1 MRARLTTAFL
11 ALSVSTAN
19 AATVIT
25 FDSLP
30 IGDTVP
36 ATYVESGVTVAG
48 SPGSYTRAGAVHM
61 DDGGTFYAKT
71 IQITTGAAFSAL
83 GVDIFG
89 LGQNSFIFDDDLG
102 EVVGVPHENVFIKG
116 FLGGS
121 LVAELSFS
129 TGLAT
134 ALTQVR
140 FDSSFADIDL
150 LTVTADS
157 VLMPGMECF
166 EYPCGHFDLDNLIVG
181 AVGEELA
188 PVPLPAAGWMLLA
201 GVAALGV
208 RLRPIRAGLRSFGKG
223 RARLRSARS
232 PA

>member
-11 ALSVSTAN
+11 ALSVSTAH
-19 AATVIT
+19 AATVIG
-25 FDSLP
+25 FDGLP

-61 DDGGTFYAKT
+61 DDGGSFYAKT

-89 LGQNSFIFDDDLG
+89 LGQNSFVFDDELG
-102 EVVGVPHENVFIKG
+102 EPVATPHTNVWIRG
-116 FLGGS
+116 FAGGS
-121 LVAELSFS
+121 LVASLDFS
-129 TGLAT
+129 TGLQT

-157 VLMPGMECF
+157 VLLPGMECSDV
-166 EYPCGHFDLDNLIVG
+166 PCGHFDLDNLIVG
-181 AVGEELA
+181 AAGEQLS
-188 PVPLPAAGWMLLA
+188 PVPLPASGWMLLA
-201 GVAALGV
+201 GMAALA
-208 RLRPIRAGLRSFGKG
+208 LRFRPSRAAGQSSDKGPARRRSG
-223 RARLRSARS
+223 
-232 PA
+232 